1 MAEDIQLM
9 LQHIRVYDP
18 EKDAHLPKYS
28 HSKAEKFTSCNRAF
42 MYKYKYENYPKSDSI
57 STELGSIVHRVLEY
71 KALMKMEGKP
81 IDYDFLHNVL
91 FEGDEE
97 ENLIGVNKIKLK
109 YYDEWEEFDDKSGMY
124 YDEKIELFLTKV
136 LPNEMEDDWEVLGAE
151 VNFDFVYNNKYHI
164 AGFIDLLQCKRD
176 EDGNI
181 TKIRVTDYKTSKKV
195 FDRQH
200 NVTAQQM
207 LIYTFAVYLMYG
219 MLPAEHVYDF
229 ILLNK
234 KQSDDVLTNG
244 YLKRGINKMNKL
256 FASIEECEETGI
268 YRPNPSP
275 LCHWCEFCETNQNAK
290 EPYNTMCKYF
300 SCWLPTYKTFI
311 TNEDYCEEDDLEI

>member
-9 LQHIRVYDP
+9 LQRVRAYDP
-18 EKDAHLPKYS
+18 EKDADLPRYS

-42 MYKYKYENYPKSDSI
+42 MYKYKYGNYPKSDSI
-57 STELGSIVHRVLEY
+57 STELGSIAHRVLEC
-71 KALMKMEGKP
+71 KALMKMEGKT
-81 IDYDFLHNVL
+81 IDYDFLHKLL

-97 ENLIGVNKIKLK
+97 EKLIGVNKIKLK
-109 YYDEWEEFDDKSGMY
+109 YKEEWEEFDSKSGMY
-124 YDEKIELFLTKV
+124 YDEKIELFLTEV

-151 VNFDFVYNNKYHI
+151 VEFDIVYNDKYHI
-164 AGFIDLLQCKRD
+164 TGFIDLLQCKRD
-176 EDGNI
+176 ADNNI
-181 TKIRVTDYKTSKKV
+181 THIRVKDYKTSKKV

-207 LIYTFAVYLMYG
+207 LIYTFAVYLIYG
-219 MLPAEHVYDF
+219 ILPTEHVYDF

-234 KQSDDVLTNG
+234 TQSDDVLTSG
-244 YLKRGINKMNKL
+244 YLKRGINKMDKL

-275 LCHWCEFCETNQNAK
+275 LCHWCEFCQHNPNTE
-290 EPYNTMCKYF
+290 EPYSSMCSFY
-300 SCWLPTYKTFI
+300 SLWTPYSKTFM
-311 TNEDYCEEDDLEI
+311 TNEDYDESYDEEI